1 MTKWIDTV
9 KAGDAI
15 KKLFA
20 DNKQSIAHFGQTVN
34 QVFEAFTFCAVI
46 KWYEQ
51 QGWKVEIVNPI
62 DTKTKKTCTLVKL
75 KFSTR
80 GRPSSYSY
88 ARCSKDGQPTIE
100 VRHQLRVSTHHYR
113 GGYPL
118 ANICL
123 DVAIVQVNDGDLDF
137 FGTDDA
143 LPNSQLLS
151 FGEAKHMSA
160 YAELVAS
167 FIGMVHELQPL
178 RLKCIRR
185 GKWSQGHVAPFLYV
199 SGHLYSTAKGIYA
212 TIRRRKYDIDVYCD
226 TVELAQGFKLPKHNP
241 PAMVKTPVTTT
252 SGGGGN

>member
-1 MTKWIDTV
+1 MAKWIDTA

-15 KKLFA
+15 KKLFG
-20 DNKQSIAHFGQTVN
+20 DNKQTISHFGQTVN

-51 QGWKVEIVNPI
+51 QQWIIEIVNPI
-62 DTKTKKTCTLVKL
+62 DGKTKKPCTLVKL

-88 ARCSKDGQPTIE
+88 ARCTKNGQPAIE
-100 VRHQLRVSTHHYR
+100 VRHQLRVSTRHYR

-118 ANICL
+118 ANVCL
-123 DVAIVQVNDGDLDF
+123 DVAIVQIDSGDLDH

-143 LPNSQLLS
+143 IPNDRLVS

-167 FIGMVHELQPL
+167 FIGMVHEMQPQ
-178 RLKCIRR
+178 RLKRVRR
-185 GKWSQGHVAPFLYV
+185 GNWPQVHVAPFLYV

-212 TIRRRKYDIDVYCD
+212 TIQRRKYDIDIYSD
-226 TVELAQGFKLPKHNP
+226 TVELAKGFKLPKHNP
-241 PAMVKTPVTTT
+241 PAAAKAPAVGQ
-252 SGGGGN
+252 SGGGN